1 MHKLKKRKQRRILNI
16 VFICILTAMC
26 TGCGGAAE
34 PGDHSP
40 VLNSCTLR
48 GECSGGERDQR
59 IIADLSFDRAVS
71 FDENLAE
78 QLRIVVGGQRIDD
91 GDVAIVQ
98 NGENGIEITV
108 PVVQV
113 NDGMMEITNAP
124 DSEVLSGLTD
134 KEGKSCV
141 EKLEIEQLIPSGAS
155 VSTVEETAGRA
166 VYQVDSVVTHRSIIW
181 LRMYRNGEMI
191 PPDDTDTTDVMD
203 DAAAVHEHEFLWA
216 TPESTAADMAETIN
230 RYYSSDLE
238 ASADGNR
245 LTIREKTGKQSQLK
259 LEIYTGDD
267 MAGGSAASGAEGG
280 QAAKKAD
287 TDRNAEEAE

>member
-1 MHKLKKRKQRRILNI
+1 MYSQKKRKQKRIINI
-16 VFICILTAMC
+16 MLIVLICILTAMC

-134 KEGKSCV
+134 KEGKNCV

-155 VSTVEETAGRA
+155 VSTVEETAGRV

-203 DAAAVHEHEFLWA
+203 SAVAVHEHEFLWA
-216 TPESTAADMAETIN
+216 TPESTASDMAEVIN
-230 RYYSSDLE
+230 SFYSSGLE
-238 ASADGNR
+238 ASADGKC
-245 LTIREKTGKQSQLK
+245 LTIREKNGGQSSLK
-259 LEIYTGDD
+259 MEIYTGDN
-267 MAGGSAASGAEGG
+267 ARSG
-280 QAAKKAD
+280 QN
-287 TDRNAEEAE
+287 TEETE

>member
-1 MHKLKKRKQRRILNI
+1 MYSQKKRKQKRLINI
-16 VFICILTAMC
+16 TLIVLICILTAMC

-203 DAAAVHEHEFLWA
+203 SAVAVHEHEFLWA
-216 TPESTAADMAETIN
+216 TPESTASDMAEVIN
-230 RYYSSDLE
+230 SFYSSGLE
-238 ASADGNR
+238 ASADGKC
-245 LTIREKTGKQSQLK
+245 LTIREKNGGQSSLK
-259 LEIYTGDD
+259 MEIYTGDN
-267 MAGGSAASGAEGG
+267 ARSG
-280 QAAKKAD
+280 QN
-287 TDRNAEEAE
+287 TEETE

>member
-1 MHKLKKRKQRRILNI
+1 MYSQKKRKQKRIINI
-16 VFICILTAMC
+16 TLIVLICILTAMC

-48 GECSGGERDQR
+48 GECSGGERDQL

-203 DAAAVHEHEFLWA
+203 SAVAVHEHEFLWA
-216 TPESTAADMAETIN
+216 TPESTASDMAEVIN
-230 RYYSSDLE
+230 SFYSSGLE
-238 ASADGNR
+238 ASADGKC
-245 LTIREKTGKQSQLK
+245 LTIREKNGGQSSLK
-259 LEIYTGDD
+259 MEIYTGDN
-267 MAGGSAASGAEGG
+267 ARSG
-280 QAAKKAD
+280 QN
-287 TDRNAEEAE
+287 TEETE

>member
-1 MHKLKKRKQRRILNI
+1 MYSQKKREQKQIINI
-16 VFICILTAMC
+16 TLIVLICILTAMC

-203 DAAAVHEHEFLWA
+203 SAVAVHEHEFLWA
-216 TPESTAADMAETIN
+216 TPESTASDMAEVIN
-230 RYYSSDLE
+230 SFYSSGLE
-238 ASADGNR
+238 ASADGKC
-245 LTIREKTGKQSQLK
+245 LTIREKNGGQSSLK
-259 LEIYTGDD
+259 MEIYTGDN
-267 MAGGSAASGAEGG
+267 ARSG
-280 QAAKKAD
+280 QN
-287 TDRNAEEAE
+287 TEETE

>member
-1 MHKLKKRKQRRILNI
+1 MYSQKKRKQKRIINI
-16 VFICILTAMC
+16 TLIVLICILTAMC

-203 DAAAVHEHEFLWA
+203 SAVAVHEHEFLWA
-216 TPESTAADMAETIN
+216 TPESTASDMAEVIN
-230 RYYSSDLE
+230 SFYSSGLE
-238 ASADGNR
+238 ASADGKC
-245 LTIREKTGKQSQLK
+245 LTIREKNGGQSSLK
-259 LEIYTGDD
+259 MEIYTGDN
-267 MAGGSAASGAEGG
+267 ARSG
-280 QAAKKAD
+280 QS
-287 TDRNAEEAE
+287 TEETE

>member
-1 MHKLKKRKQRRILNI
+1 
-16 VFICILTAMC
+16 MC

-203 DAAAVHEHEFLWA
+203 SAVAVHEHEFLWA
-216 TPESTAADMAETIN
+216 TPESTASDMAEVIN
-230 RYYSSDLE
+230 SFYSSGLE
-238 ASADGNR
+238 ASADGKC
-245 LTIREKTGKQSQLK
+245 LTIREKNGGQSSLK
-259 LEIYTGDD
+259 MEIYTGDN
-267 MAGGSAASGAEGG
+267 ARSG
-280 QAAKKAD
+280 QN
-287 TDRNAEEAE
+287 TEETE

>member
-1 MHKLKKRKQRRILNI
+1 MYSQKKRKQKRIINI
-16 VFICILTAMC
+16 TLIVLICILTAMC

-98 NGENGIEITV
+98 NGENGIEIAV

-134 KEGKSCV
+134 KEGKNCV

-155 VSTVEETAGRA
+155 VSTVEETAGCA

-203 DAAAVHEHEFLWA
+203 SAVAVHEHEFLWA
-216 TPESTAADMAETIN
+216 TPESTASDMAEVIN
-230 RYYSSDLE
+230 SFYSSGLGGVGRRKMPDDQGKE
-238 ASADGNR
+238 RRSEFSENGNLYGR
-245 LTIREKTGKQSQLK
+245 
-259 LEIYTGDD
+259 
-267 MAGGSAASGAEGG
+267 
-280 QAAKKAD
+280 
-287 TDRNAEEAE
+287 

>member
-1 MHKLKKRKQRRILNI
+1 MYSQKKRKQKRIINI
-16 VFICILTAMC
+16 TLIVLICILTAMC

-59 IIADLSFDRAVS
+59 IIADLRAVS

-203 DAAAVHEHEFLWA
+203 SAVAVHEHEFLWA
-216 TPESTAADMAETIN
+216 TPESTASDMAEVIN
-230 RYYSSDLE
+230 SFYSSGLE
-238 ASADGNR
+238 ASADGKC
-245 LTIREKTGKQSQLK
+245 LTIREKNGGQSSLK
-259 LEIYTGDD
+259 MEIYTGDN
-267 MAGGSAASGAEGG
+267 ARSG
-280 QAAKKAD
+280 QN
-287 TDRNAEEAE
+287 TEETE

>member
-1 MHKLKKRKQRRILNI
+1 MYSQKKRKQKRIINI
-16 VFICILTAMC
+16 TLIVLICILTAMC

-203 DAAAVHEHEFLWA
+203 SAVAVHEHEFLWA
-216 TPESTAADMAETIN
+216 TPESTASDMAEVIN
-230 RYYSSDLE
+230 SFYSSGLE
-238 ASADGNR
+238 ASADGKC
-245 LTIREKTGKQSQLK
+245 LTIREKNGGQSSLK
-259 LEIYTGDD
+259 MEIYTGDN
-267 MAGGSAASGAEGG
+267 ARSG
-280 QAAKKAD
+280 QN
-287 TDRNAEEAE
+287 TEETE

>member
-1 MHKLKKRKQRRILNI
+1 MYSQKKRKQKRIINI
-16 VFICILTAMC
+16 TLIVLICILTAMC

-59 IIADLSFDRAVS
+59 IIADLSFDMAVS

-203 DAAAVHEHEFLWA
+203 SAVAVHEHEFLWA
-216 TPESTAADMAETIN
+216 TPESTASDMAEVIN
-230 RYYSSDLE
+230 SFYSSGLE
-238 ASADGNR
+238 ASADGKC
-245 LTIREKTGKQSQLK
+245 LTIREKNGGQSSLK
-259 LEIYTGDD
+259 MEIYTGDN
-267 MAGGSAASGAEGG
+267 ARSG
-280 QAAKKAD
+280 QN
-287 TDRNAEEAE
+287 TEETE